1 MWLVEIK
8 HYSVAYFNYIITF
21 DALWLEHLYMK
32 HFYASCMSPTLSG
45 SSLLQHLEHGNAI
58 KIPVCNRKTFDFY
71 PRLPHVEKNS
81 TKGKKLSQLV
91 LINAPTLRT
100 LEHVN

>member
-1 MWLVEIK
+1 MVMQSKYLYATEKRLISTQDCHMWK
-8 HYSVAYFNYIITF
+8 
-21 DALWLEHLYMK
+21 K
-32 HFYASCMSPTLSG
+32 P
-45 SSLLQHLEHGNAI
+45 
-58 KIPVCNRKTFDFY
+58 
-71 PRLPHVEKNS
+71 